1 MRAAPQEGIENRDI
15 EPFLEKMVYEI
26 RADEPSSACH

>member
-15 EPFLEKMVYEI
+15 EPFTEKMIDEI
-26 RADEPSSACH
+26 RPDEPGAARH